1 MKGSIAT
8 RITIAVLSILVIG
21 LTVFNICY
29 AIFSDK
35 KSGTGIIQFSEQRL
49 DIEVLDESKTIEL
62 TPNELTIGAVTS
74 KNLKI
79 SNPSTSTNCVFRI
92 WLEFKVDGVEDDNYL
107 ELIIEEGF
115 TKSDDNKFYFN
126 RVFNTNSEISSLQIQ
141 FKVKLEDADVM
152 KYENKPYSMKLH
164 VEAVQANKEAI
175 QESYTNY
182 PTEWFNGLGL

>member
-1 MKGSIAT
+1 MKGSIAS
-8 RITIAVLSILVIG
+8 RITIIILSVLVIG

-35 KSGTGIIQFSEQRL
+35 KVGTGIIQFSEQRL
-49 DIEVLDESKTIEL
+49 DIEVLDESKTVEL
-62 TPNELTIGAVTS
+62 TPNQLTMGEITN

-92 WLEFKVDGVEDDNYL
+92 WLEFKVDDVIDDDYL
-107 ELIIEEGF
+107 ELIIEDGF

-126 RVFNTNSEISSLQIQ
+126 RVLNTNSEISSLQIQ
-141 FKVKLEDADVM
+141 FKVKDDIDPT
-152 KYENKPYSMKLH
+152 KYDDKPYSMKLH

-175 QESYTNY
+175 EQTFTNY
-182 PTEWFNGLGL
+182 PTEWFTALGL